1 MENMDQNIAYG
12 LAESTK
18 CPKIDL
24 PNLSAN
30 APKFEISISK
40 KSLHWASV
48 VHDWVQSVNYFMS

>member
-48 VHDWVQSVNYFMS
+48 VHD